1 MSAGC
6 GQMRGAGATTAT
18 GSGRSAIGNARAARQ
33 RAGANKAEVDRGI
46 GLQRV
51 LCGSLLPHRGLEPSS
66 ASTSLDHALLDHP
79 AQKGAVGVVS
89 ESACD
94 EHLVL
99 ACALAVGLRVAHTSL
114 LHVRAWWRSC
124 VLVLARAAPP
134 AARAEAARA
143 GAARALLAREIL

>member
-6 GQMRGAGATTAT
+6 GRMRGAGATTAT
-18 GSGRSAIGNARAARQ
+18 GSGRSAIGNVRAARQ
-33 RAGANKAEVDRGI
+33 RAGAYKAEVDRGI

-89 ESACD
+89 ESAC
-94 EHLVL
+94 
-99 ACALAVGLRVAHTSL
+99 GLRVGHTSL

-143 GAARALLAREIL
+143 GAARALLAREILQLYLTIR